1 MAKVTVSSGSVASP
15 VLAPSGQQAERPLT
29 AAERQELDMLRA
41 KVKQQAEAQQAG
53 IRVRVNAK
61 GQPTG
66 RHGAI
71 GKGTISVFG
80 ISGTGRFGVTYY
92 PRGWVNLLD
101 SLQSSGPLADAI
113 RGALRDHAAVLDF
126 GNQQG
131 D

>member
-1 MAKVTVSSGSVASP
+1 MAKVTVSAPSASP
-15 VLAPSGQQAERPLT
+15 SPAVAASAPLT
-29 AAERQELDMLRA
+29 ADERAELEALRA
-41 KVKQQAEAQQAG
+41 AKASNQTG

-80 ISGTGRFGVTYY
+80 IQGTGRFGVTYY

-101 SLQSSGPLADAI
+101 SFNASGPLADAI
-113 RGALRDHAAVLDF
+113 RGALKSHAAVLDF
-126 GNQQG
+126 GQNAE
-131 D
+131 